1 MQQQQHQLHHHQ
13 RNENLNEEKKSNFD
27 KDAPTRAATA
37 VLAIRDEKREK
48 KLSIYFMFFDF
59 DRFARTNK

>member
-48 KLSIYFMFFDF
+48 KTQHLFYVF
-59 DRFARTNK
+59 RL